1 MSAPRLSAFRALA
14 RALVLSLGL
23 LASVASVTPGAA
35 AQEVEGAPA
44 VRPAA
49 LPTAGEPIA
58 GEALV
63 VEVPGKGGATIADH
77 RVRVAVPAS
86 KTEIVYTF
94 TERGGTLIHAQ
105 LSDPRFTRDA
115 LPPFSGVPEERL
127 AAGPIDLVTTWSPRY
142 LPFQLTFRKPEVPG
156 DITLVLRR
164 GHGAANGE
172 GELAAPSDASAL
184 TVDRSVVEGDTVIL
198 NGGSSRHAITR
209 ISAAGVLTTNPPLP
223 AGQSFDYE
231 VQRTGTFDS
240 VWQAGPVYTRVSPE
254 PGFPLVYVW
263 PDPATD
269 TSPIYIEK
277 RYTAGQHPFEVH
289 LTITV
294 HGFGDKAMR
303 LQPGLVVAGWQHP
316 ELMAGGMFKFPQSLY
331 AASCYTGDALE
342 RHEFSKL
349 AKEPLAYAT
358 QTDWVGVD
366 TRYFVLAA
374 AETGLKNTQ
383 CELYADGAPPA
394 HSGVISA
401 TLWTD
406 PAGADMPPATG
417 ACVPEWLA
425 KRSSAMSCAD
435 AARVLGH
442 DLSTPESVIGASW
455 QSQREDV
462 TGEARQRLDDA
473 WGALRARRQ
482 RTLSFALFIGP
493 KDEALLKQ
501 TGHALARSLDFG
513 WLSVIAEP
521 LLFMLRWFHG
531 ITGHWALAILLLTFV
546 LKLVLLPLTNGT
558 FRSQQ
563 KMAKLRP
570 EMDKIQKE
578 FKDDR
583 EGAGRAQMAL
593 FKREKVN
600 PLSGC
605 LPMVLQMPIWFALYR
620 VILSSVDLYH
630 APLGLWIH
638 DLSSSDPYY
647 VLPVI
652 LGFLMLAQSYLTP
665 TPSTG
670 GSGQQAFLKYGMP
683 AMFSVFMIALPSGL
697 VLYILV
703 NTVLTLI
710 QNLIIRRRM
719 A

>member
-1 MSAPRLSAFRALA
+1 MSATRPSPSRVPALA
-14 RALVLSLGL
+14 LALALP
-23 LASVASVTPGAA
+23 LALAASGVA
-35 AQEVEGAPA
+35 AQEVAGTPSA
-44 VRPAA
+44 RPAA
-49 LPTAGEPIA
+49 LEAVGEPVA
-58 GEALV
+58 GEAIV
-63 VEVPGKGGATIADH
+63 VEQPGKGGATISEH

-86 KTEIVYTF
+86 KPEIVYTF
-94 TERGGTLIHAQ
+94 TERGGTLVHAQ
-105 LSDPRFTRDA
+105 LSDPRFTRAA
-115 LPPFSGVPEERL
+115 LPPLSGVPEDRL

-164 GHGAANGE
+164 GRGAANGE
-172 GELAAPSDASAL
+172 GALAAPSAASAL
-184 TVDRSVVEGDTVIL
+184 TVDRPVAEGDSVVL
-198 NGGSSRHAITR
+198 NGGSSRHVITR
-209 ISAAGVLTTNPPLP
+209 ISAAGVLSTDPPLP
-223 AGQSFDYE
+223 GGQGFDYE
-231 VQRTGTFDS
+231 VQRTGTFDA
-240 VWQAGPVYTRVSPE
+240 VWQAGPVYTRVSAE

-277 RYTAGQHPFEVH
+277 RYTAGQHPFELR

-294 HGFGDKAMR
+294 HGFGDTAMR
-303 LQPGLVVAGWQHP
+303 LQPGLVVSGWQHP
-316 ELMAGGMFKFPQSLY
+316 ELMEGGMFSFPQSLY
-331 AASCYTGDALE
+331 AASCQTGDAHE
-342 RHEFSKL
+342 RFEFPKL
-349 AKEPLAYAT
+349 AKEPRAFAT
-358 QTDWVGVD
+358 HTDWVGVD
-366 TRYFVLAA
+366 TRYFVMAA
-374 AETGLKNTQ
+374 AENGLKNTQ
-383 CELYADGAPPA
+383 CELYAAGAPPA

-401 TLWTD
+401 TLWAD
-406 PAGADMPPATG
+406 PAGAEMPPATG

-425 KRSSAMSCAD
+425 QRSSGMSCAD
-435 AARVLGH
+435 AAKVLGH

-473 WGALRARRQ
+473 WSALRARRQ
-482 RTLSFALFIGP
+482 RTLNFTLFIGP

-501 TGHALARSLDFG
+501 TGHALASSLDFG

-531 ITGHWALAILLLTFV
+531 ITGHWALAILLLTLV
-546 LKLVLLPLTNGT
+546 LKLALLPLTNGT

-583 EGAGRAQMAL
+583 EGAGKAQMAL

-605 LPMVLQMPIWFALYR
+605 LPMLLQMPIWFALYR

-665 TPSTG
+665 TPTTG

>member
-1 MSAPRLSAFRALA
+1 VGLAALA
-14 RALVLSLGL
+14 LL
-23 LASVASVTPGAA
+23 LAALACSGAA
-35 AQEVEGAPA
+35 AQEAGAAPEAPPVVASTPGAP
-44 VRPAA
+44 VS
-49 LPTAGEPIA
+49 

-63 VEVPGKGGATIADH
+63 VPVPGRGGVTINDH
-77 RVRVAVPAS
+77 RVRIAVPAD
-86 KTEIVYTF
+86 KPEIVYTF
-94 TERGGTLIHAQ
+94 TERGGTLVHAT

-115 LPPFSGVPEERL
+115 LPPFSGVPEERI
-127 AAGPIDLVTTWSPRY
+127 AAGPIDLVTTWSARY

-156 DITLVLRR
+156 DITLVIRR
-164 GHGAANGE
+164 GRGAATAD

-184 TVDRSVVEGDTVIL
+184 TVDRPVAEGDVVVL
-198 NGGSSRHAITR
+198 SGGASRHAVTR
-209 ISAAGVLTTNPPLP
+209 VSAAGAITTVPALP
-223 AGQSFDYE
+223 QSAGFDYE
-231 VQRTGTFDS
+231 IQRVGGFGALWD
-240 VWQAGPVYTRVSPE
+240 AGPVYARVTPE
-254 PGFPLVYVW
+254 AGFPLVYVW

-269 TSPIYIEK
+269 KSPIYIEK
-277 RYTAGQHPFEVH
+277 RYEAGQHPFEVQ
-289 LTITV
+289 LTVTV
-294 HGFGDKAMR
+294 HNFGDQPMR
-303 LQPGLVVAGWQHP
+303 LQPGLVVTAWQHP
-316 ELMAGGMFKFPQSLY
+316 DQMEGGMFSFPQSLY
-331 AASCYTGDALE
+331 AASCQTGDAHE
-342 RHEFSKL
+342 RYEFTKL
-349 AKEPLAYAT
+349 AKEPQAFAT
-358 QTDWVGVD
+358 PTDWVGVD
-366 TRYFVLAA
+366 TRYFVMAA
-374 AETGLKNTQ
+374 AERGLKNTQ
-383 CELYADGAPPA
+383 CALYAAGAPPE

-401 TLWTD
+401 TLWAD
-406 PAGADMPPATG
+406 PAGAELQPAAG
-417 ACVPEWLA
+417 ACVPSWL
-425 KRSSAMSCAD
+425 SSHGGATSCED
-435 AARVLGH
+435 AARALGH
-442 DLSTPESVIGASW
+442 TLDTPEATIGASW

-462 TGEARQRLDDA
+462 SGDARQRLDDA

-482 RTLSFALFIGP
+482 RTMGFTLFIGP

-501 TGHALARSLDFG
+501 TGRSLASSLDFG

-521 LLFMLRWFHG
+521 LLFMMRWFHG

-605 LPMVLQMPIWFALYR
+605 LPMLLQMPIWFALYQ

-665 TPSTG
+665 TPTTG
-670 GSGQQAFLKYGMP
+670 SAGQQAFLKYGMP

>member
-1 MSAPRLSAFRALA
+1 VSAPRTSTTRAPARVLA
-14 RALVLSLGL
+14 LSLGL
-23 LASVASVTPGAA
+23 SLVIAASGAS
-35 AQEVEGAPA
+35 AQEAEGAPA
-44 VRPAA
+44 ARPTA
-49 LPTAGEPIA
+49 LPAAGEPVA

-63 VEVPGKGGATIADH
+63 VEVPGKGGATVSDH

-86 KTEIVYTF
+86 KPEIVYTF
-94 TERGGTLIHAQ
+94 TERGGTLVHAQ

-115 LPPFSGVPEERL
+115 LPPFSGVPDERL

-142 LPFQLTFRKPEVPG
+142 LPFQLSFRKPEVPG

-164 GHGAANGE
+164 GRGAANAE
-172 GELAAPSDASAL
+172 GELSAPSDPSAL
-184 TVDRSVVEGDTVIL
+184 SVDRPVAEGDIVVL
-198 NGGSSRHAITR
+198 NGGSSRHSVTR
-209 ISAAGVLTTNPPLP
+209 ISAAGVLSTNPPLP
-223 AGQSFDYE
+223 AGQSFDFE
-231 VQRTGTFDS
+231 IQRTGSFDS
-240 VWQAGPVYTRVSPE
+240 VWQAGPVYTRVSAD

-277 RYTAGQHPFEVH
+277 RYSAGQHPFEVQ
-289 LTITV
+289 LTVTV

-303 LQPGLVVAGWQHP
+303 LQPGLTVSGWQHP
-316 ELMAGGMFKFPQSLY
+316 ELMEGGMFSFPQSLY
-331 AASCYTGDALE
+331 AASCQTGDAHE
-342 RHEFSKL
+342 RFEFPAL
-349 AKEPLAYAT
+349 AKEPKAFAT
-358 QTDWVGVD
+358 HTDWVGVD
-366 TRYFVLAA
+366 TRYFVMAA
-374 AETGLKNTQ
+374 AENGLKNTQ
-383 CELYADGAPPA
+383 CELYAAGAPPT
-394 HSGVISA
+394 HSGVVTA
-401 TLWTD
+401 TLWAD

-455 QSQREDV
+455 QSQREDA
-462 TGEARQRLDDA
+462 TGEDRQRLDDA

-482 RTLSFALFIGP
+482 RTLSFSLFIGP

-501 TGHALARSLDFG
+501 TGHALASSLDFG
-513 WLSVIAEP
+513 WLAVIAEP
-521 LLFMLRWFHG
+521 LLFMMRWFHG

-605 LPMVLQMPIWFALYR
+605 LPMLLQMPIWFALYQ

-638 DLSSSDPYY
+638 DLSSNDPYY

-665 TPSTG
+665 TPTTG
-670 GSGQQAFLKYGMP
+670 SSGQQAFLKYGMP